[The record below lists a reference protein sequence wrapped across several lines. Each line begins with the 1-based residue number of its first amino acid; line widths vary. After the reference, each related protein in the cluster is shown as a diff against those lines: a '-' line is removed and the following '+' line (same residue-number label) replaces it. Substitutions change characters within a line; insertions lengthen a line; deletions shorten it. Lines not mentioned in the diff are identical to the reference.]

1 MNPHHCEELK
11 SHTKITKNRNV
22 DGKVT
27 LGKLNYRTAVCIV
40 TVFNITYIFHHCEH
54 CHILRL
60 NTLYIASQKLR
71 KKNNFQYKYTFY
83 DQDHIC

>member
-11 SHTKITKNRNV
+11 SRAIITKNRNI

-40 TVFNITYIFHHCEH
+40 TVFNITYFSHHCEH
-54 CHILRL
+54 CYILRL
-60 NTLYIASQKLR
+60 NISKTGEE
-71 KKNNFQYKYTFY
+71 NNFQYKYTFY